1 MSGPRAAELTQ
12 GIDKVRRQAYAL
24 ADLLGPEMEPVQ
36 QNEKRPALTDD
47 VRVYRTKL
55 RTALNDL
62 LRSLTGV
69 RAFYIDVGVDHPVDV
84 TVLDL
89 QLPTTEGRPRQVFSA
104 DEKVIVTAVVQATG
118 KDVSTMLHLHVGKK
132 TLEKAL
138 DIKAGK
144 QETVPFEVNCRELGL
159 GEHSAELK
167 VVTDDLLPGNNSRYV
182 TFAVRRPRRILVL
195 TDKAAQA
202 EYFAWVLD
210 YWEGF
215 DPDIALAANPP
226 PAEKLLDYEAV
237 YLLGVAKP
245 GAALWTSL
253 LEYARRGGGVGV
265 IPGGEEMDRE
275 AYNQDVAQKVLPG
288 RYQYIVPQDDTPA
301 VWDLEPDTIFQ
312 HSLLRPFLDW
322 KKRKNDPVDFLLHP
336 RWAMK
341 YWDVRPQAN
350 EMVLVSYADDKKRP
364 ALLERTLLPVPRAT
378 AGPRRVRV
386 DVHDDIRPAPAR
398 LEQLPRKGDL
408 LLPRSARP
416 VHGLPGREPGR
427 RPAQLPFGPGRSGG
441 PPALVGTFPGVSAG
455 AARTCSNRSVPA
467 TRPTAWCSGRRSFR
481 ATIPCRPCRRTTTG
495 SRPISASMCPRKKP
509 I

>member
-1 MSGPRAAELTQ
+1 M
-12 GIDKVRRQAYAL
+12 
-24 ADLLGPEMEPVQ
+24 
-36 QNEKRPALTDD
+36 
-47 VRVYRTKL
+47 
-55 RTALNDL
+55 
-62 LRSLTGV
+62 

-265 IPGGEEMDRE
+265 IPGGEGNGPRGVQSGRRPES
-275 AYNQDVAQKVLPG
+275 AAG

-301 VWDLEPDTIFQ
+301 DLGISSPIRSSSIRCCGRFSTG
-312 HSLLRPFLDW
+312 
-322 KKRKNDPVDFLLHP
+322 KRERTTPSISCSTRV
-336 RWAMK
+336 WAMK

-364 ALLERTLLPVPRAT
+364 ALLERTLLPRA
-378 AGPRRVRV
+378 AC
-386 DVHDDIRPAPAR
+386 HRPAPA
-398 LEQLPRKGDL
+398 E
-408 LLPRSARP
+408 
-416 VHGLPGREPGR
+416 
-427 RPAQLPFGPGRSGG
+427 
-441 PPALVGTFPGVSAG
+441 
-455 AARTCSNRSVPA
+455 
-467 TRPTAWCSGRRSFR
+467 R
-481 ATIPCRPCRRTTTG
+481 AC
-495 SRPISASMCPRKKP
+495 
-509 I
+509 